1 MTTGSS
7 SEGHH
12 RPDRVGPAAPCD
24 AVDRMADSVAALN
37 RSWRSPSV
45 IRLAGLAVTAVYAA
59 FIVWVYA
66 AQPRTLREV
75 RGGVAA
81 SIGVYRVDAAAF
93 DEGLRYFRAERFA
106 EARRAFARADPAQ
119 RDARAQYYIAYAFL
133 REGWGR
139 VYADDALY
147 RQAEV
152 ALQRAQAATSD
163 GVVRVD
169 DPDLALKTS
178 DEMAEAL
185 ARGLRRDASDFNP
198 LSMLEKRP

>member
-1 MTTGSS
+1 
-7 SEGHH
+7 
-12 RPDRVGPAAPCD
+12 
-24 AVDRMADSVAALN
+24 MADSAAALD

-45 IRLAGLAVTAVYAA
+45 IRLAGLAVTGVYAA
-59 FIVWVYA
+59 FIVWVHV

-81 SIGVYRVDAAAF
+81 SIGAYRIDAASF
-93 DEGLRYFRAERFA
+93 DEGLRYFRTDRFA

-119 RDARAQYYIAYAFL
+119 RDGRTQFYIAYAFL

-147 RQAEV
+147 RQAQV
-152 ALQRAQAATSD
+152 ALQRAQAAAPD

-169 DPDLALKTS
+169 DQDIALKTS
-178 DEMAEAL
+178 DEVAEEL
-185 ARGLRRDASDFNP
+185 ARGLRREASDLNP
-198 LSMLEKRP
+198 LAMLEKRP

>member
-1 MTTGSS
+1 MTATL
-7 SEGHH
+7 
-12 RPDRVGPAAPCD
+12 PAPE
-24 AVDRMADSVAALN
+24 
-37 RSWRSPSV
+37 RSWRSASA
-45 IRLAGLAVTAVYAA
+45 IRVAGLVVAATYAV

-81 SIGVYRVDAAAF
+81 SIGVYRIDAAAF
-93 DEGLRYFRAERFA
+93 DEGLRYFRTDRFA

-119 RDARAQYYIAYAFL
+119 RDPRTQYYIAYAFL

-139 VYADDALY
+139 VYSDDALY

-169 DPDLALKTS
+169 DPDLTLKTS

-185 ARGLRRDASDFNP
+185 ARGLRRDASDLNP

>member
-1 MTTGSS
+1 MAASPRRSASTASTPPPSTRDS
-7 SEGHH
+7 ATS
-12 RPDRVGPAAPCD
+12 GPIASPRRAAPSR
-24 AVDRMADSVAALN
+24 APIR
-37 RSWRSPSV
+37 RSA
-45 IRLAGLAVTAVYAA
+45 IA
-59 FIVWVYA
+59 
-66 AQPRTLREV
+66 RT
-75 RGGVAA
+75 
-81 SIGVYRVDAAAF
+81 
-93 DEGLRYFRAERFA
+93 
-106 EARRAFARADPAQ
+106 
-119 RDARAQYYIAYAFL
+119 QYYIAYAFL

-169 DPDLALKTS
+169 DPDLTLKTS

-185 ARGLRRDASDFNP
+185 ARGLRRDASDLNP

>member
-1 MTTGSS
+1 MS
-7 SEGHH
+7 
-12 RPDRVGPAAPCD
+12 AAST
-24 AVDRMADSVAALN
+24 VDRAWHSPALI
-37 RSWRSPSV
+37 RS
-45 IRLAGLAVTAVYAA
+45 AGLLVTAAYAT
-59 FIVWVYA
+59 FIVWAYV

-81 SIGVYRVDAAAF
+81 SIGAYRIDPVAF
-93 DEGLRYFRAERFA
+93 DEGLRFFRADRFA
-106 EARRAFARADPAQ
+106 ESRRAFERADQAQ
-119 RDARAQYYIAYAFL
+119 RDARTQYYIAYAFL

-147 RQAEV
+147 RQAQV
-152 ALQRAQAATSD
+152 SLQRALAASPD

-169 DPDLALKTS
+169 DPDLTLKTS

-185 ARGLRRDASDFNP
+185 ARGLRRDASDLNP

>member
-1 MTTGSS
+1 MLVSAMAAS
-7 SEGHH
+7 A
-12 RPDRVGPAAPCD
+12 PALDRTWPSPA
-24 AVDRMADSVAALN
+24 
-37 RSWRSPSV
+37 V
-45 IRLAGLAVTAVYAA
+45 IRLAGLAVTAVYAT

-93 DEGLRYFRAERFA
+93 GEGLRYFRTDRFA

-119 RDARAQYYIAYAFL
+119 RDARTQYYIAYAFL

-152 ALQRAQAATSD
+152 ALQRAQAAEPD

-169 DPDLALKTS
+169 DPDLALRTS

-185 ARGLRRDASDFNP
+185 ARGLRRDASDLNP

>member
-1 MTTGSS
+1 MLVSAM
-7 SEGHH
+7 
-12 RPDRVGPAAPCD
+12 AAPLPPL
-24 AVDRMADSVAALN
+24 DRN
-37 RSWRSPSV
+37 WPSPAV
-45 IRLAGLAVTAVYAA
+45 IRVAGLAVTAVYAT

-81 SIGVYRVDAAAF
+81 SIGVYRIDAAAF
-93 DEGLRYFRAERFA
+93 DEGLGYFRTDRFA

-119 RDARAQYYIAYAFL
+119 RDARTQYYIAYAFL

-169 DPDLALKTS
+169 DPDLRLKTS

-185 ARGLRRDASDFNP
+185 ARGLRRDVSDLNP

>member
-1 MTTGSS
+1 
-7 SEGHH
+7 
-12 RPDRVGPAAPCD
+12 
-24 AVDRMADSVAALN
+24 MADVLPALD
-37 RSWRSPSV
+37 RSWRSPAA
-45 IRLAGLAVTAVYAA
+45 IRLAGLAVTAVYGV

-66 AQPRTLREV
+66 VQPRSLREV

-81 SIGVYRVDAAAF
+81 SIGVYRIDTAAF
-93 DEGLRYFRAERFA
+93 DEGLRYFRTDRFA

-119 RDARAQYYIAYAFL
+119 RDSRTQYYIAYAFF

-152 ALQRAQAATSD
+152 ALQRALAAAPD

-169 DPDLALKTS
+169 DPDLALKSS

-185 ARGLRRDASDFNP
+185 ARGLRRDVSDLNP

>member
-1 MTTGSS
+1 MTASL
-7 SEGHH
+7 
-12 RPDRVGPAAPCD
+12 PAPE
-24 AVDRMADSVAALN
+24 
-37 RSWRSPSV
+37 RSWRSAPA
-45 IRLAGLAVTAVYAA
+45 IRVAGLVVAATYAV

-81 SIGVYRVDAAAF
+81 SIGVYRIDAAAF
-93 DEGLRYFRAERFA
+93 NEGLGYFRTDRFA
-106 EARRAFARADPAQ
+106 EARRAFTRADPAQ
-119 RDARAQYYIAYAFL
+119 RDPRTQYYIAYAFL

-139 VYADDALY
+139 VYSDDALY

-163 GVVRVD
+163 GIVRVD
-169 DPDLALKTS
+169 DPDLTLKTS

-185 ARGLRRDASDFNP
+185 ARGLRRDASDLNP

>member
-1 MTTGSS
+1 MTATS
-7 SEGHH
+7 
-12 RPDRVGPAAPCD
+12 PA
-24 AVDRMADSVAALN
+24 VVAQ
-37 RSWRSPSV
+37 RWRSPALV
-45 IRLAGLAVTAVYAA
+45 RIAGLATTAIYAA

-81 SIGVYRVDAAAF
+81 SIGVYSIDAAAF
-93 DEGLRYFRAERFA
+93 DEGLRFFRADRFA
-106 EARRAFARADPAQ
+106 EARRAFERADPAQ
-119 RDARAQYYIAYAFL
+119 RDARTQYYIAYAFL

-147 RQAEV
+147 RQAQI
-152 ALQRAQAATSD
+152 ALQRALAAAGT

-169 DPDLALKTS
+169 DPGLTLKSS

-185 ARGLRRDASDFNP
+185 ARGLRRDASDLNP
-198 LSMLEKRP
+198 LAMLEKRP

>member
-1 MTTGSS
+1 MY
-7 SEGHH
+7 
-12 RPDRVGPAAPCD
+12 AAPSAAGVLSWPTPG
-24 AVDRMADSVAALN
+24 AVRAAGLLVAAL
-37 RSWRSPSV
+37 
-45 IRLAGLAVTAVYAA
+45 YAA

-75 RGGVAA
+75 SGGVAA
-81 SIGVYRVDAAAF
+81 EFGVYRVDGPSF
-93 DEGLRYFRAERFA
+93 EEGLRYFRADRFA
-106 EARRAFARADPAQ
+106 EARRAFTRADAAQ
-119 RDARAQYYIAYAFL
+119 RDPTTQYYIAYAFL

-152 ALQRAQAATSD
+152 ALQRAIAAASG

-169 DPDLALKTS
+169 DPALALKTS
-178 DEMAEAL
+178 DEMAEEL
-185 ARGLRRDASDFNP
+185 ARGLRSDVSDLNP

>member
-1 MTTGSS
+1 
-7 SEGHH
+7 
-12 RPDRVGPAAPCD
+12 
-24 AVDRMADSVAALN
+24 MADVLPALD
-37 RSWRSPSV
+37 RSWRSPAA
-45 IRLAGLAVTAVYAA
+45 IRLAGLAVTAVYAV

-66 AQPRTLREV
+66 VQPRSLREV

-81 SIGVYRVDAAAF
+81 SIGVYRIDAAAF
-93 DEGLRYFRAERFA
+93 DEGLRYFRTDRFA
-106 EARRAFARADPAQ
+106 EARRVFARADPAQ
-119 RDARAQYYIAYAFL
+119 RDARTQYYIAYAFL

-152 ALQRAQAATSD
+152 ALQRALAAAPD

-169 DPDLALKTS
+169 DPDLTLKSS

-185 ARGLRRDASDFNP
+185 ARGLRRDVSDFNP

>member
-1 MTTGSS
+1 MLVRTMGS
-7 SEGHH
+7 
-12 RPDRVGPAAPCD
+12 AAS
-24 AVDRMADSVAALN
+24 AYVQG
-37 RSWRSPSV
+37 WRSPALV
-45 IRLAGLAVTAVYAA
+45 RIAGLATSALYAA

-66 AQPRTLREV
+66 TQPRTLREV

-81 SIGVYRVDAAAF
+81 SIGVYRIDQVAF
-93 DEGLRYFRAERFA
+93 EEGLRFFRGDRFA
-106 EARRAFARADPAQ
+106 EARRAFERADPAQ
-119 RDARAQYYIAYAFL
+119 RDPRTQYYIAYAFL

-147 RQAEV
+147 RQAQL
-152 ALQRAQAATSD
+152 ALQRALAAAPD

-169 DPDLALKTS
+169 DPGLALKTS

-185 ARGLRRDASDFNP
+185 ARGLRRDASDLNP